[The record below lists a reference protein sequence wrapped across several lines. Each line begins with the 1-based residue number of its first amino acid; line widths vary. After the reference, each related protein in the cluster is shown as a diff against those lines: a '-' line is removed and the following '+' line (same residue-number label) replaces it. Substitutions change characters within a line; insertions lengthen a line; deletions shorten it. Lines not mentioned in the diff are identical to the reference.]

1 MQFSQS
7 LEDSVLQ
14 GKRKRG
20 KWITATAAIVS
31 VAAIYL
37 ALNIGRSVY
46 YNNLGTNHLAEGEY
60 DQAIACFNKALKA
73 KRKFP
78 EALCNRGSAY
88 YEKNQYDE
96 AIPDFDRAIE
106 LNPDFSEAY
115 HGRAMVYYYQ
125 KQYDRAW
132 DDVNKAHSLGHPVSS
147 NLVQALR
154 EATGRQY

>member
-1 MQFSQS
+1 MHLSQS
-7 LEDSVLQ
+7 LEGSVLQ
-14 GKRKRG
+14 GKRKRNR
-20 KWITATAAIVS
+20 WMTATAAIVS

-115 HGRAMVYYYQ
+115 YSRAVVYYYK
-125 KQYDRAW
+125 KQYDQAW
-132 DDVNKAHSLGHPVSS
+132 DDANKAQDLGHPASS
-147 NLVQALR
+147 DLLEALR
-154 EATGRQY
+154 DATGREY